1 LAGQVSA
8 PSYPPSPVIEGLRI
22 DADRLSIGNGDN
34 WPVTWADDDYL
45 YTVYCEADGFGAAVA
60 ADKPDSGKLAETF
73 ERAWTVSGAYPVRL
87 ISRRPVFVKQ
97 SWLRQIPLFG
107 ARHFDS
113 AFIEFRVVVERTLL
127 TFAEL
132 VELATY

>member
-1 LAGQVSA
+1 VSQRSELSWQIPLAFIPALCISCQPARETRQLAGQVSA

-60 ADKPDSGKLAETF
+60 ADKPDSGN
-73 ERAWTVSGAYPVRL
+73 
-87 ISRRPVFVKQ
+87 
-97 SWLRQIPLFG
+97 
-107 ARHFDS
+107 
-113 AFIEFRVVVERTLL
+113 
-127 TFAEL
+127 
-132 VELATY
+132 